1 MKTWGK
7 IVIVLVIIVAIVA
20 VAIVVIN
27 NRKSE
32 KSSLK
37 ITSANDLV
45 ELVDKIYEESERP
58 FATLETNEIDV
69 SDETMVSSM
78 TGLEDGDDLEY
89 LVVSEPMI
97 SSQAYSLVLA
107 KVKSGVNSDKV
118 AKEIFEKI
126 NPRKW
131 ICVSAEKVCATSSGN
146 VVFLV
151 MTEKENTEKIYDAF
165 KEIAESVGKEYSK
178 DIEDGELPEDTVPGV
193 FEIPEDTD
201 TPVASV
207 DEFGNVIE
215 NEVSNEVDNEVS
227 NETEAPENTVNEVE

>member
-1 MKTWGK
+1 M
-7 IVIVLVIIVAIVA
+7 
-20 VAIVVIN
+20 
-27 NRKSE
+27 
-32 KSSLK
+32 
-37 ITSANDLV
+37 
-45 ELVDKIYEESERP
+45 
-58 FATLETNEIDV
+58 
-69 SDETMVSSM
+69 
-78 TGLEDGDDLEY
+78 
-89 LVVSEPMI
+89 
-97 SSQAYSLVLA
+97 
-107 KVKSGVNSDKV
+107 
-118 AKEIFEKI
+118 FEKVD
-126 NPRKW
+126 PRKW

-178 DIEDGELPEDTVPGV
+178 DIEDGELPEDT
-193 FEIPEDTD
+193 D

>member
-1 MKTWGK
+1 MKRWLK
-7 IVIVLVIIVAIVA
+7 PIIALVLIIVVIAIVA
-20 VAIVVIN
+20 VVTLKN
-27 NRKSE
+27 GE
-32 KSSLK
+32 KSALK
-37 ITSANDLV
+37 VSSGDDLV
-45 ELVDKIYEESERP
+45 KLVEEVYQKANIELPSLDTREVD
-58 FATLETNEIDV
+58 L
-69 SDETMVSSM
+69 SDEMSVSSL
-78 TGLEDGDDLEY
+78 TGLENGDKLEY
-89 LVVSEPMI
+89 LVASEPLI
-97 SSQAYSLVLA
+97 NAQAFSVVIA
-107 KVKSGVNSDKV
+107 KVKDGENSDQV
-118 AKEIFEKI
+118 AKTMFEKVD
-126 NPRKW
+126 PRKW